1 MNKKMSNEK
10 FRIILLPII
19 AIVIILAIVL
29 SVAADIYSASLDMV
43 LGRGTRHIVNV
54 DNVSAEATEYYKAK
68 YPNPQAGTLQNADP
82 PTAIEEQSRNEAAKT
97 ALRVAEEGI
106 TLLKNDGVLPLA

>member
-43 LGRGTRHIVNV
+43 LGRGVRIPPEMHGKGPPNSAYSAAADNKPLPRRNARSCGHFRH
-54 DNVSAEATEYYKAK
+54 T
-68 YPNPQAGTLQNADP
+68 Q
-82 PTAIEEQSRNEAAKT
+82 
-97 ALRVAEEGI
+97 
-106 TLLKNDGVLPLA
+106 LP